1 MPRTDTHR
9 ADALRVELT
18 APGGPYPAGKPVP
31 VSVSL
36 VAVAE
41 LLVTGVLD
49 GSEDGSRY
57 PRYLPSVSFE
67 GRVAAAPP
75 VPEDPLTG
83 PLLAS
88 DFVRL
93 APGEA
98 FDPCA
103 ARTLATFETFAP
115 DRPGSYAY
123 TLTLDTES
131 EAPEQWLGRLGQTGA
146 AEVLAL
152 VRRVPRLRVTSP
164 SLIVEVH

>member
-1 MPRTDTHR
+1 M
-9 ADALRVELT
+9 LRIELT

-36 VAVAE
+36 VAAAE
-41 LLVTGVLD
+41 LLITGVLD

-57 PRYLPSVSFE
+57 PRYLPSVSFG
-67 GRVAAAPP
+67 GRVVAAPP
-75 VPEDPLTG
+75 VPEDPLVG
-83 PLLAS
+83 PLRVS

-103 ARTLATFETFAP
+103 IRTLAVFETFAP
-115 DRPGSYAY
+115 GTPGSYAY

-131 EAPEQWLGRLGQTGA
+131 PAPEQWLGRFGQTDVP
-146 AEVLAL
+146 EVLDL
-152 VRRVPRLRVTSP
+152 VRRAPRLRITSP
-164 SLIVEVH
+164 PLLVKVG